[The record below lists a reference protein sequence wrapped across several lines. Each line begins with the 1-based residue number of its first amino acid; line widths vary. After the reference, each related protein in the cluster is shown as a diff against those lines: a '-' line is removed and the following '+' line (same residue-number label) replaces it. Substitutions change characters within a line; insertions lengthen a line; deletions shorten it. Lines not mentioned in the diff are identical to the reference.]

1 MAVWAVEFEISMYAW
16 SVSVGM
22 LLTDVLAVDVDISIY
37 PVSVSL
43 GML

>member
-1 MAVWAVEFEISMYAW
+1 MAVWAVEVEISMYVLSL
-16 SVSVGM
+16 SVRM
-22 LLTDVLAVDVDISIY
+22 LLTGVSAVDVEISIY